1 MPDNGSLTIK
11 LDPRTAQQLSERAR
25 QEGVTPEQYA
35 AELVTEAIDPDLSD
49 LPPPPGLT
57 ISDEELRASIE
68 QQRRDIAVGVATL
81 YSHEEVVAGARA
93 ILAKA
98 RDAKA

>member
-1 MPDNGSLTIK
+1 MADGALTIK
-11 LDPRTAQQLSERAR
+11 VDSRTQEWLAERAR
-25 QEGVTPEQYA
+25 AEGKSPEQYA
-35 AELVTEAIDPDLSD
+35 ADIVAETAALDLD
-49 LPPPPGLT
+49 EPPPGLA

-68 QQRRDIAVGVATL
+68 QQRRDIASGAATL
-81 YSHEEVVAGARA
+81 YSHKEVIAGARA

>member
-1 MPDNGSLTIK
+1 MPDDGKITIT
-11 LDPRTAQQLSERAR
+11 LDPHTAQQLVERAR
-25 QEGVTPEQYA
+25 EEGVSPEQYA
-35 AELVTEAIDPDLSD
+35 AELVAELMASGEGGPWPPLS
-49 LPPPPGLT
+49 

-68 QQRRDIAVGVATL
+68 SQRRDIAAGTATL
-81 YSHEEVVAGARA
+81 YSHDDVVAGARA